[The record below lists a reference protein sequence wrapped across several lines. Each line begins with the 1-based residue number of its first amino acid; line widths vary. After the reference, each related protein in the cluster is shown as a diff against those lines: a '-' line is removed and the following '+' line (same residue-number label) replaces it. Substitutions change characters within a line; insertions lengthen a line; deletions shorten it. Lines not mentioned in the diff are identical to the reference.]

1 MKWQTKIVDIFLDGL
16 KKMEAYSKIEIMDLD
31 IDEDFQIMDDVFSIE
46 KDEEMTLVLEEETY
60 VALKIT

>member
-1 MKWQTKIVDIFLDGL
+1 
-16 KKMEAYSKIEIMDLD
+16 MEAYSKIEIMDLD

-46 KDEEMTLVLEEETY
+46 KDEEMNLVLEEETY

>member
-1 MKWQTKIVDIFLDGL
+1 
-16 KKMEAYSKIEIMDLD
+16 MEAYSKIEIMDLD
-31 IDEDFQIMDDVFSIE
+31 IDEDFQTMNDVFSIE

>member
-1 MKWQTKIVDIFLDGL
+1 MKWQTKITDIFLDGL

-60 VALKIT
+60 VVLKIT